1 MLSIDDL
8 TLTGDDKIKADLHG
22 KNWRIYEEEK
32 QKEQGEES
40 SRELSES
47 FNRQSQQLHFYSE
60 MRISEQVEAMRRF
73 KTKQSIEQTKPTT
86 KPKNEQRD
94 DDFTQWIN
102 ESKPDLEA
110 KPREPYEPDPEP
122 FLSEPLNLETPMSAP
137 ATMAPLSDVPAL
149 KLASLVAAFELLPL
163 VLTLGASPTKELKAT
178 LDLNS

>member
-102 ESKPDLEA
+102 ESKPDLEQLT
-110 KPREPYEPDPEP
+110 KKQVQQELIKRNRQ
-122 FLSEPLNLETPMSAP
+122 LSNSQLWCSGFDDWIRYT
-137 ATMAPLSDVPAL
+137 
-149 KLASLVAAFELLPL
+149 ELYN
-163 VLTLGASPTKELKAT
+163 GKAGRPKT
-178 LDLNS
+178 A